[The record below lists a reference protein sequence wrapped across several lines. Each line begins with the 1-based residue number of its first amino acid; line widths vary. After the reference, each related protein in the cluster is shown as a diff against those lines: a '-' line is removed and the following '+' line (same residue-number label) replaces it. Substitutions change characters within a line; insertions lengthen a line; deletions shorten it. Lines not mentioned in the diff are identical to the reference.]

1 MMKLWL
7 ISQDENEGYDT
18 FDSAVVAA
26 ETAHEA
32 KCIHPSNLF
41 PKPSEQWKDLRYSD
55 WASSPDKVSA
65 KYIGEAAENI
75 PPGPIC
81 SSFNAG

>member
-7 ISQDENEGYDT
+7 ISQSENDGYDT

-26 ETAHEA
+26 ETAGEA
-32 KCIHPSNLF
+32 KAMHPYERAWPDWRDQPYPCWAND
-41 PKPSEQWKDLRYSD
+41 PSSVR
-55 WASSPDKVSA
+55 
-65 KYIGEAAENI
+65 AAEIGMAAN
-75 PPGPIC
+75 GVSGVIC